1 MGEVAFSQNMEL
13 GKTASVPHDEV
24 FISIPNNPP
33 AKQQS
38 IGLLTKL
45 NKHNHIT
52 WTVMSTRPY
61 KITCNQ
67 R

>member
-13 GKTASVPHDEV
+13 GKIASVPHDEV

-38 IGLLTKL
+38 IGLL
-45 NKHNHIT
+45 NKRTQPHYLDGN
-52 WTVMSTRPY
+52 VY
-61 KITCNQ
+61 KTM
-67 R
+67 